1 MRLLFVRYFK
11 NWRVQV
17 FPTICIILYIL
28 FTVTDLYTTYLSTPN
43 LKSESNPVYQC
54 FKWGWSGHL
63 LYISAMVLMTITFA
77 VISNNYIHKYF
88 INKNKNIPVNGI
100 LFVIS
105 LFLLIYCFHNLIAT
119 FECSINNYLGY
130 RYTYVISESKIQKLS
145 VSYVRF
151 YLDFNQQIGGNFFM
165 YIVTFIEIILA
176 TFITF
181 LQTNRVKK
189 YVKSTF
195 PA

>member
-1 MRLLFVRYFK
+1 MVYYII
-11 NWRVQV
+11 
-17 FPTICIILYIL
+17 PT
-28 FTVTDLYTTYLSTPN
+28 T
-43 LKSESNPVYQC
+43 
-54 FKWGWSGHL
+54 
-63 LYISAMVLMTITFA
+63 
-77 VISNNYIHKYF
+77 YIHKYF

>member
-1 MRLLFVRYFK
+1 M
-11 NWRVQV
+11 
-17 FPTICIILYIL
+17 
-28 FTVTDLYTTYLSTPN
+28 
-43 LKSESNPVYQC
+43 
-54 FKWGWSGHL
+54 HL
-63 LYISAMVLMTITFA
+63 QLEFS
-77 VISNNYIHKYF
+77 
-88 INKNKNIPVNGI
+88 
-100 LFVIS
+100 
-105 LFLLIYCFHNLIAT
+105 
-119 FECSINNYLGY
+119 
-130 RYTYVISESKIQKLS
+130 LS